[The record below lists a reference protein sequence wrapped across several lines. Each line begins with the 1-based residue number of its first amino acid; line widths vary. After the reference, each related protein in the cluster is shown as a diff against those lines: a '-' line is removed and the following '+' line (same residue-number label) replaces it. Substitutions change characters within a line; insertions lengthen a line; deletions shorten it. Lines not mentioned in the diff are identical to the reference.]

1 MHAMMVEG
9 KAFMDTKVLLVDD
22 EKDFVDVLAER
33 LESRDFS
40 VKCAA
45 SGDEA
50 IAAVK
55 QAAFDV
61 IILDVQMPGKDGLET
76 LNEIKKLNP
85 LLEVIMLTG
94 HGTIQTAI
102 EGMKLGAYD
111 FLLKPTDMA
120 ELVGKI
126 LKARARKA
134 EQEEK
139 IRQAEIQHI
148 VKTRGW

>member
-1 MHAMMVEG
+1 MVEG
-9 KAFMDTKVLLVDD
+9 KAFMDTRVLLVDD

-33 LESRDFS
+33 LESRNFS
-40 VKCAA
+40 VTCA
-45 SGDEA
+45 SNGDEA
-50 IAAVK
+50 IATIK
-55 QAAFDV
+55 QSAFDV
-61 IILDVQMPGKDGLET
+61 VILDVQMPGKGGLET
-76 LNEIKKLNP
+76 LNGIKQLNP

-148 VKTRGW
+148 VQTRGW

>member
-1 MHAMMVEG
+1 
-9 KAFMDTKVLLVDD
+9 MDTKVLLVDD